1 MGKIKRVEDSIF
13 VTNRMKFIAKIPRF
27 LCGTISICGFDLI
40 RGTDCRTICPTYFT
54 DFNWRGIHNK
64 DIGEIRKL
72 AAQGFSDF
80 SM

>member
-1 MGKIKRVEDSIF
+1 
-13 VTNRMKFIAKIPRF
+13 
-27 LCGTISICGFDLI
+27 
-40 RGTDCRTICPTYFT
+40 CRTICPTYFT

-80 SM
+80 FNVGKKFSFPFIVDTPFNSSLQISP